1 MVNYYRENGSA
12 RDGTESSKLDRND
25 SDASED
31 LKRKQAEVISEIPYP
46 NKLAKNIEGDQD
58 STSSSRS
65 SHKKHKREKLDWN
78 VLRPPKAQNKRG

>member
-1 MVNYYRENGSA
+1 MVHRYRENGYA
-12 RDGTESSKLDRND
+12 QDGSESSQLDRNNG
-25 SDASED
+25 DANGD

-46 NKLAKNIEGDQD
+46 NKLPKNIEGDQD